1 MGENDSNLK
10 EVTKYAGVN
19 NTAGIQAMV
28 GAGKAALVDKGTPIT
43 LIEHG
48 GVLKDKDKFQET
60 GEIDWNPSGNVLKT
74 IAE

>member
-1 MGENDSNLK
+1 VGENDSNLK

-48 GVLKDKDKFQET
+48 GVLKDK
-60 GEIDWNPSGNVLKT
+60 EISGNWRNRLDSFRQC
-74 IAE
+74 IENYS

>member
-1 MGENDSNLK
+1 
-10 EVTKYAGVN
+10 
-19 NTAGIQAMV
+19 MV